1 MQAKREEETPMERA
15 ARQLGQNRE
24 AITHMAQSGDA
35 KRLMQLREEE
45 GGVRQA
51 AKAAAAGDPSQLMDM
66 MNRLMRTQE
75 GAQLVE
81 RIENQAKRAG
91 LQ

>member
-1 MQAKREEETPMERA
+1 MQAKREGETPMERA

-35 KRLMQLREEE
+35 KRLMQLLEEE